1 MGLIELQ
8 AGGKKFSGYLA
19 LPEKGKGPG
28 VLVLHAW
35 WGLNDV
41 FKELCDRLAQ
51 AGFVAL
57 APDLY
62 TGQVVSTIAEA
73 EQLASALDSD
83 EAIAKVIGALDY
95 LGRHAAVSGQKRGV
109 IGFSLGAA
117 YALWLSTLKPDNVA
131 AVVVFYGTYHEL
143 DFAPAQAAYLG
154 HYAENDEWESAE
166 DLQQL
171 EAKLRTAGREVTF
184 HTYPG
189 TGHWFFELNRPDA
202 YNASAAQLA
211 WERAVEFLKSQL
223 E

>member
-1 MGLIELQ
+1 LIEFEVN
-8 AGGKKFSGYLA
+8 GKNVSAYLA
-19 LPEKGKGPG
+19 VPETGKGPG
-28 VLVLHAW
+28 VIVLHAW

-62 TGQVVSTIAEA
+62 AGQVVSTIAEA
-73 EQLASALDSD
+73 EQLGSALNSD

-95 LGRHAAVSGQKRGV
+95 LGRHAAVSGQKQGV

-117 YALWLSTLKPDNVA
+117 YALWLSTIKPDDVA
-131 AVVVFYGTYHEL
+131 AVVVFYGTYLL

-154 HYAENDEWESAE
+154 HYAENDEWESPK
-166 DLQQL
+166 DIQQL
-171 EAKLRTAGREVTF
+171 EAKLRTAGREVIF

-189 TGHWFFELNRPDA
+189 TGHWFFESNRPDA
-202 YNASAAQLA
+202 YHPESAHLA
-211 WERAVEFLKSQL
+211 WERTLEFLKSYL
-223 E
+223 G